1 MGGTAQYEYETVL
14 DQIVNKRFDVC
25 SLIGEVN
32 HMRNIIFL
40 DIDGVLNSNFWN
52 KSHQREISD
61 GSLIDVEKIKLL
73 AELVRSTN
81 AEIILHSGWRF
92 WYDNDMKPLRVEAQ
106 NLSELLAKEG
116 LKIAD
121 VTPDLTTE
129 EIRRTRKFSL
139 IKAEEIL
146 LWVASHE
153 NINSWVVLEDL
164 DLHNAIIEEH
174 QVKIDQMTGL
184 TPENIQEAE
193 RILHFFHKKN

>member
-1 MGGTAQYEYETVL
+1 MGGTAQYEYEAVL
-14 DQIVNKRFDVC
+14 DQAVNKQLRVC
-25 SLIGEVN
+25 NLGVGVN
-32 HMRNIIFL
+32 NMRNIIFL

-81 AEIILHSGWRF
+81 AEIILHLGWRF
-92 WYDNDMKPLRVEAQ
+92 WYDSDLKPLRIEAL
-106 NLSELLAKEG
+106 NLSELL
-116 LKIAD
+116 
-121 VTPDLTTE
+121 V
-129 EIRRTRKFSL
+129 
-139 IKAEEIL
+139 EEIL

-153 NINSWVVLEDL
+153 NINNWVVLEDL

-184 TPENIQEAE
+184 TTENVQEAK
-193 RILHFFHKKN
+193 RILLQKN

>member
-1 MGGTAQYEYETVL
+1 
-14 DQIVNKRFDVC
+14 
-25 SLIGEVN
+25 
-32 HMRNIIFL
+32 MRNIIFL

-92 WYDNDMKPLRVEAQ
+92 WYDSDMKPLRVEAQ

-121 VTPDLTTE
+121 VTPNLTTE

-174 QVKIDQMTGL
+174 QVKIGQMTGL

>member
-52 KSHQREISD
+52 KSHQREIS
-61 GSLIDVEKIKLL
+61 
-73 AELVRSTN
+73 
-81 AEIILHSGWRF
+81 
-92 WYDNDMKPLRVEAQ
+92 DMKPLRVEAQ

-164 DLHNAIIEEH
+164 DLHKAIIEEH

-184 TPENIQEAE
+184 TPENVQEAE
-193 RILHFFHKKN
+193 RILSFFHKKS

>member
-1 MGGTAQYEYETVL
+1 MGGTAQYEHETVL

-25 SLIGEVN
+25 SLIGGVN

-92 WYDNDMKPLRVEAQ
+92 WYDSDMKPLRVEAQ

-121 VTPDLTTE
+121 VTPNLTTE

-174 QVKIDQMTGL
+174 QVRIDQMVGL
-184 TPENIQEAE
+184 TPENVQEAE
-193 RILHFFHKKN
+193 RILLQKN